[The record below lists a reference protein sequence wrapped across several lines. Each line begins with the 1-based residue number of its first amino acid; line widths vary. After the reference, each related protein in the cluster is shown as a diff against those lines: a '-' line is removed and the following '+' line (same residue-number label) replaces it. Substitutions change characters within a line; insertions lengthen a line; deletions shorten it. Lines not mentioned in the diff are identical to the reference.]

1 MPRTPASQGC
11 LFEQDFLRRTLGAIA
26 NSPEVALTELVA
38 NAWDAGATKVQIIVP
53 DEYEELLTIEDDGTG
68 MTPAA
73 FRKKWMTL
81 GYDRVTHQGSWAEFP
96 PERVG
101 MVRPAYG
108 RNGIGRHGMLCFA
121 SEYEV
126 ITRREGIRS
135 TFLIEASSGKNPFRI
150 ASLTTEEVKGH
161 GTLLRVRVTRN
172 LPAVERVTSIL
183 SARFLHDPQFSV
195 SVNGHTVKL
204 AKHKGLVDHK
214 ELTFADGRT
223 AEAFF
228 VDSTKAARNTQYQG
242 VAFWV
247 GGRLV
252 GDPGWTAGGHL
263 FLDGRTRIA
272 KRYTVIIKSDK
283 LFDEVLPDWT
293 GFKHTETVD
302 SLYNAVEKYVQDVF
316 AQLSADRVQ
325 ETSESVLREHISDI
339 RRLRASA
346 KLEIQEFVSSVTQN
360 QPTIPT
366 ESLSAAVRAVI
377 DLEKT
382 RTGAALLD
390 KIIHLTEED
399 LAGLDRLLSEWTVRD
414 ALTVLDELDRRLSVV
429 DAILK
434 LSGDS
439 KVDELHALHPL
450 VVESRW
456 IFGIEFDTPEF
467 VANVSLTTAMR
478 DIFKKRL
485 AEGDI
490 DNPRKRA
497 DILVLGDAT
506 VSGFATET
514 IEEANMPAMNQ
525 VLLIEL
531 KRGGAE
537 ISRENVHQAT
547 DYVEDFLRSGLIE
560 GEPKFRVFVVGHKI
574 SDKVEKSRDVGN
586 RARVEI
592 ATYGQIVRQA
602 NRRLFRL
609 KERLA
614 SRYEQV
620 TGSDMLNRIL
630 AEPEQLTLAA
640 RAQGTV

>member
-1 MPRTPASQGC
+1 M
-11 LFEQDFLRRTLGAIA
+11 FEQDFLRRTLGAIA

-53 DEYEELLTIEDDGTG
+53 DDYDELLTIEDDGTG

-96 PERVG
+96 PDRAG
-101 MVRPAYG
+101 LVRPAYG
-108 RNGIGRHGMLCFA
+108 RNGVGRHGMLCFA

-126 ITRREGIRS
+126 ITRRDGIQS
-135 TFLIEASSGKNPFRI
+135 TFVIEASSGKNPFRI
-150 ASLTTEEVKGH
+150 ASQSTAEVKGH
-161 GTLLRVRVTRN
+161 GTLLKVRVTRN
-172 LPAVERVTSIL
+172 LPPVARVTSIL

-214 ELTFADGRT
+214 VLTFADDRT

-272 KRYTVIIKSDK
+272 KRYTVIIRSDK

-293 GFKHTETVD
+293 GFKHSETVE
-302 SLYNAVEKYVQDVF
+302 SLYIAVEKYVQDVF

-339 RRLRASA
+339 RRLRPTA
-346 KLEIQEFVSSVTQN
+346 KLEIQQFVSSVTQN

-390 KIIHLTEED
+390 KIVRLTEED
-399 LAGLDRLLSEWTVRD
+399 VAGLDRLLSEWTVRD

-450 VVESRW
+450 VTESRW

-478 DIFKKRL
+478 EIFKKRL

-490 DNPRKRA
+490 ENPRKRA
-497 DILVLGDAT
+497 DLLVLGDAT
-506 VSGFATET
+506 VSGFATEA
-514 IEEANMPAMNQ
+514 IEETSMPTMNQ

-531 KRGGAE
+531 KRGAAE
-537 ISRENVHQAT
+537 ITRENVHQAT
-547 DYVEDFLRSGLIE
+547 DYVEDFLRSGLID
-560 GEPKFRVFVVGHKI
+560 GEPRFKVFVVGHKI
-574 SDKVEKSRDVGN
+574 SDKVEPNPRPGPTCP
-586 RARVEI
+586 R
-592 ATYGQIVRQA
+592 
-602 NRRLFRL
+602 
-609 KERLA
+609 
-614 SRYEQV
+614 
-620 TGSDMLNRIL
+620 
-630 AEPEQLTLAA
+630 
-640 RAQGTV
+640 